1 MAVKIIPVANVDDCG
16 TMVVQLYLSGGTT
29 MRWLVA
35 ALCLFFSGGCQ
46 TGPNY
51 YVNVSSIAAPEIQSG
66 MTYRVW
72 PSNDK
77 VKATD
82 LQFREY
88 AGQVSRALESRGFTR
103 AAEGSSPDV
112 IAFLEYG
119 IGAPQT
125 RTGSYNMPVYGQTG
139 VASSTTTTTGTAT
152 ANRFGNTVY
161 GTGTATSTT
170 TNTPQYGIVGST
182 TQVYSYTEYTRYIN
196 VDAYFTSRWEQDKE
210 LIPAFTTE
218 IVSTGSSGD
227 LRKLFPIMLAGSLEH
242 IASTTQ
248 GYVPVTLVES
258 DPRISMLMG
267 LPPEAK

>member
-1 MAVKIIPVANVDDCG
+1 
-16 TMVVQLYLSGGTT
+16 
-29 MRWLVA
+29 MRWLLAV
-35 ALCLFFSGGCQ
+35 LCSVFLAGCQ

-51 YVNVSSIAAPEIQSG
+51 YVNVSSITAPEVQSG
-66 MTYRVW
+66 LTYKVW
-72 PSNDK
+72 PSNNE

-88 AGQVSRALESRGFTR
+88 AAQVSRALESRGFIP
-103 AAEGSSPDV
+103 AANGASPDV
-112 IAFLEYG
+112 IAFLDYG

-125 RTGSYNMPVYGQTG
+125 RTGSYSMPVYGQTG

-161 GTGTATSTT
+161 GTGSAISTT
-170 TNTPQYGIVGST
+170 TNTPQYGIVGAT
-182 TQVYSYTEYTRYIN
+182 TQVYTYTEYTRYIN
-196 VDAYFTSRWEQDKE
+196 VDAYFTSRWEQEKE
-210 LIPAFTTE
+210 LVPAFTTE

-248 GYVPVTLVES
+248 GYVPITMVES
-258 DPRISMLMG
+258 DPRIAMLLG
-267 LPPEAK
+267 QPPESK

>member
-1 MAVKIIPVANVDDCG
+1 
-16 TMVVQLYLSGGTT
+16 

-35 ALCLFFSGGCQ
+35 VLCSVFLGGCQ

-51 YVNVSSIAAPEIQSG
+51 YVNVSSITAPEVQSG

-72 PSNDK
+72 PANDNVK
-77 VKATD
+77 VSD

-88 AGQVSRALESRGFTR
+88 AEQVSRALELRGFKR
-103 AAEGSSPDV
+103 AAERTLPDV
-112 IAFLEYG
+112 ITFLDYG

-170 TNTPQYGIVGST
+170 TNTPQYGVIGST
-182 TQVYSYTEYTRYIN
+182 TKVYSYTEYTRYIK
-196 VDAYFTSRWEQDKE
+196 VDAHFTSRWEQEKE
-210 LIPAFTTE
+210 LVPAFTTE

-227 LRKLFPIMLAGSLEH
+227 LRKLFPIMLAGSLDY

-248 GYVPVTLVES
+248 GYVPVTLIES
-258 DPRISMLMG
+258 DPRIAVVMG
-267 LPPEAK
+267 LPPESK